1 MSAAPQFDE
10 IGVWSEIKLAIV
22 REYAAAYSSIL
33 AAQDSPQL
41 HHVYIDAFA
50 GAGLHVSKG
59 TGEFVPGSPLNA
71 LAVRPPF
78 RDYYLIDLEGEK
90 VEFLREQIGERK
102 DVHIFHGDC
111 NEVLSREVFPHA
123 RYEDYRRGLCILD
136 PYGLHLNWE
145 VLQAAG
151 EMRSLDVFLN
161 FPVMDMNR
169 NVLWHESEKV
179 PEGEI
184 ARMNSFWG
192 DDSWRS
198 AAYREELNLFGDTSL
213 TKNTNAVVAEGFRE
227 RLKKVGKF
235 SYVPSPMP
243 MRNSKGAVVYYLF
256 FASQKG
262 VAGAIVQDI
271 FEKYRSVGLQR

>member
-90 VEFLREQIGERK
+90 VEFLREQIGER
-102 DVHIFHGDC
+102 
-111 NEVLSREVFPHA
+111 
-123 RYEDYRRGLCILD
+123 
-136 PYGLHLNWE
+136 
-145 VLQAAG
+145 
-151 EMRSLDVFLN
+151 
-161 FPVMDMNR
+161 
-169 NVLWHESEKV
+169 
-179 PEGEI
+179 
-184 ARMNSFWG
+184 
-192 DDSWRS
+192 
-198 AAYREELNLFGDTSL
+198 
-213 TKNTNAVVAEGFRE
+213 
-227 RLKKVGKF
+227 
-235 SYVPSPMP
+235 
-243 MRNSKGAVVYYLF
+243 
-256 FASQKG
+256 
-262 VAGAIVQDI
+262 
-271 FEKYRSVGLQR
+271 